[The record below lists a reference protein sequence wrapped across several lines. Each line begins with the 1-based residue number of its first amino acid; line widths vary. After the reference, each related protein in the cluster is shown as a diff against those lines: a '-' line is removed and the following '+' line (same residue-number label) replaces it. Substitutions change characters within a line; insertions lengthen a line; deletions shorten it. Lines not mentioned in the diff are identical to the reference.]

1 MPVWNSELHSLYET
15 EIAQWWEGQRETLV
29 NTGSVVASWSMGN
42 LHPLFGWPLDLGPN
56 NLSMAIP
63 GNATIITSSTP
74 HYLQFT
80 TSNVDSVQSEYNI
93 DGAITLGGW
102 FSVDASQSGVKGL
115 ISNGLAT
122 FSPSTHHYGLIWNG
136 NQPQFA
142 INNTTGSS
150 YETVTA
156 VSSPNIGSWFHIVG
170 RFTPGAEI
178 AIFIND
184 QKTTAATTI
193 TSTANSNGQTIGVGQ
208 LGAGYG
214 RLTSGKCQRA
224 WILNTALPDKD
235 IAFIYQNQRHL
246 FGV

>member
-1 MPVWNSELHSLYET
+1 
-15 EIAQWWEGQRETLV
+15 
-29 NTGSVVASWSMGN
+29 
-42 LHPLFGWPLDLGPN
+42 
-56 NLSMAIP
+56 
-63 GNATIITSSTP
+63 
-74 HYLQFT
+74 HYLQFS
-80 TSNVDSVQSEYNI
+80 TSNAESVHPAYKI

-102 FSVDASQSGVKGL
+102 FSVDATQSGVKGL

-122 FSPSTHHYGLIWNG
+122 FNPSTHNYGLIWNA

-156 VSSPNIGSWFHIVG
+156 VSSPTIGDWFHIVG

-193 TSTANSNGQTIGVGQ
+193 TSTANGNGQTVGVGQ

-235 IAFIYQNQRHL
+235 ITFIYQNQRHL